1 MSVLF
6 VSNMQHGRRSCNTI
20 TITFT
25 LYSRSV
31 WFLSLKLLLRYNYGW
46 LSKKYWI
53 SRVIVPILT
62 ILPHWKGKKPGQNVQ
77 LGQCTGSARKGPKKS
92 NESAARLVQWFTT
105 KPSKSLSVIAFSI
118 LSTKWRFS
126 SVSCSKN
133 DIANIVLKLKQLKF
147 QGLQLERTQW
157 VS

>member
-1 MSVLF
+1 MYLFKMCVLLVF
-6 VSNMQHGRRSCNTI
+6 QTCTMVVQ
-20 TITFT
+20 TFT

-31 WFLSLKLLLRYNYGW
+31 WFLTLKLLSIYLGMEM
-46 LSKKYWI
+46 LDF
-53 SRVIVPILT
+53 
-62 ILPHWKGKKPGQNVQ
+62 KGNCSHPDYSDPLLKRDRNQDNIWN
-77 LGQCTGSARKGPKKS
+77 LGSALAKWKERAKEKQWVSGEVGS
-92 NESAARLVQWFTT
+92 MVQWFTT
-105 KPSKSLSVIAFSI
+105 KPSKSLSVVAFSI